1 MSEPEAE
8 TASRPART
16 QDFLVDG
23 RTPARVERPQNQDE
37 LAALLREANSA
48 GEAVILHGGHTGI
61 EIGNPPSRYD
71 LALDLTA
78 LDQIVDL
85 EPEDFTVTVQAGIS
99 MSTLEQTLAQH
110 GQFVP
115 LDAPLAERATVGGLV
130 AKGRGGARRARFG
143 TVRDWLIGCSMLL
156 PDGTPIKGGGRVVKN
171 VSGFDLPKLFAG
183 SFGTL
188 GCITQAT
195 FKVRPLPVA
204 DVTLLAPCDSFDAA
218 LELGRAMGRD
228 VHGLE
233 AAVALDAETAAQLNL
248 DIGPALLL
256 RIAGIGEAIDAMR
269 EILAGRTPSGTTQQ
283 DTDPA
288 LWHAVDDLE
297 APVLQSGVRADDVL
311 LRFGALPSHA
321 PAIVAAID
329 TALAG
334 VTTQA
339 IQTKPRRWA
348 YADTGLVFAALP
360 VGDPS
365 QTAATIAELRGVVEA
380 RQGAL
385 TVERASPA
393 LKDQIDVWGD
403 PGEGV
408 TIMRALKT
416 QFDPKATLSPGRFVG
431 GI

>member
-8 TASRPART
+8 TASRQART

-23 RTPARVERPQNQDE
+23 RAPARAERPSNQDE
-37 LAALLREANSA
+37 LGALLRDANSA
-48 GEAVILHGGHTGI
+48 GEAVILQGGRTGI

-71 LALDLTA
+71 LAIDLTA

-99 MSTLEQTLAQH
+99 MSRLEQALAQH

-115 LDAPLAERATVGGLV
+115 IDAPLAERATVGGLV

-171 VSGFDLPKLFAG
+171 VSGYDLPKLFAG

-204 DVTLLAPCDSFDAA
+204 DVTLLAPSDSFDAA
-218 LELGRAMGRD
+218 LELGAAMGRD

-233 AAVALDAETAAQLNL
+233 AAVALDAETAAQLGL

-269 EILAGRTPSGTTQQ
+269 EILTDRTPNGTTQQ
-283 DTDPA
+283 DTDPT

-297 APVLQSGVRADDVL
+297 ALVVEPSAHADNVL

-329 TALAG
+329 TALEDQ
-334 VTTQA
+334 V
-339 IQTKPRRWA
+339 RRWA
-348 YADTGLVFAALP
+348 YADTGLIFAALP
-360 VGDPS
+360 AGDPS
-365 QTAATIAELRGVVEA
+365 KTTATITELRGVVEA

-385 TVERASPA
+385 TVERASSA

-403 PGEGV
+403 PGESV

>member
-16 QDFLVDG
+16 QDYLVDG
-23 RTPARVERPQNQDE
+23 RAPARVERPQNQDE
-37 LAALLREANSA
+37 LAALLRDANSA

-71 LALDLTA
+71 LAIDLTA

-99 MSTLEQTLAQH
+99 MSTLEQALAQH

-195 FKVRPLPVA
+195 FKVWPLPVA
-204 DVTLLAPCDSFDAA
+204 DVTLLAPCDSFGAA

-233 AAVALDAETAAQLNL
+233 AAVALDAETAAQLKL

-269 EILAGRTPSGTTQQ
+269 EILADRTPSGTTQQ
-283 DTDPA
+283 DTDPTA
-288 LWHAVDDLE
+288 WHAVDDLE
-297 APVLQSGVRADDVL
+297 ASVLETSARADDVL

-321 PAIVAAID
+321 PAIVSAIE
-329 TALAG
+329 TALG
-334 VTTQA
+334 DRVQC
-339 IQTKPRRWA
+339 WA
-348 YADTGLVFAALP
+348 YADTGLIFAAFP
-360 VGDPS
+360 TGDPD
-365 QTAATIAELRGVVEA
+365 QTAATITELRGVVEA

-403 PGEGV
+403 PGESV

>member
-16 QDFLVDG
+16 QDYLVDG
-23 RTPARVERPQNQDE
+23 HAPARVERPQNQDE
-37 LAALLREANSA
+37 LATLLRDANSA

-71 LALDLTA
+71 LAIDLTA

-85 EPEDFTVTVQAGIS
+85 QPEDFTVTVQAGIA
-99 MSTLEQTLAQH
+99 MSTLEQALAQH

-269 EILAGRTPSGTTQQ
+269 EILADRTPSGTTQQ
-283 DTDPA
+283 DTDTT

-297 APVLQSGVRADDVL
+297 APLLEPSARADDVL

-329 TALAG
+329 TALG
-334 VTTQA
+334 DQV
-339 IQTKPRRWA
+339 RCWA
-348 YADTGLVFAALP
+348 YADTGLIFAALP
-360 VGDPS
+360 PGDTD
-365 QTAATIAELRGVVEA
+365 QTAATITELRGVVEA

-385 TVERASPA
+385 TVERASPE

-403 PGEGV
+403 PGESV

>member
-23 RTPARVERPQNQDE
+23 RTPAHVERPQNQDE
-37 LAALLREANSA
+37 LAALLRDANSA

-71 LALDLTA
+71 LAIDLTA
-78 LDQIVDL
+78 LDQIIDL

-99 MSTLEQTLAQH
+99 MSTLEQALAQH
-110 GQFVP
+110 SQFVP

-204 DVTLLAPCDSFDAA
+204 DVTLLAPCDSFGAA

-233 AAVALDAETAAQLNL
+233 AAVALDAETAAQLDL

-269 EILAGRTPSGTTQQ
+269 EILADRTPSGTTQQ

-288 LWHAVDDLE
+288 AWHAVDDLE
-297 APVLQSGVRADDVL
+297 ATVLEATVLEPGARAGDVL

-329 TALAG
+329 TALG
-334 VTTQA
+334 DQV
-339 IQTKPRRWA
+339 RRWA
-348 YADTGLVFAALP
+348 YADTGLIFAAFP
-360 VGDPS
+360 TGDPD
-365 QTAATIAELRGVVEA
+365 QTAATITELRGVVEA

-403 PGEGV
+403 PGESV